1 MTRSE
6 TAAVR
11 SGKSSRST
19 PSVRNNVKNRRK
31 KGARGVNLAL
41 FYATMRANRA
51 FQALARSDGIS
62 LTRFDLARFTR
73 SDFDPNQC
81 FDAIVVEQPHGVE
94 SEPNLVRWL
103 KKILPEVPL
112 VAFGASAE
120 PGRRSRFALH
130 LTEVPS
136 AEGIHSLLADAR
148 RHHET
153 AKKASHAVH
162 RLRETSRRLQVL
174 GDIVS
179 TANSS
184 LEPSRV
190 VAVIMSQIQQ
200 LIPSEAWSILLVDE
214 DKKELTFEM
223 ALGEKGEDFGD
234 IRLKIGEG
242 IAGWVAKT
250 GKPVIVNDVS
260 RDPRFMRRFD
270 EQTQFQTR
278 SVLCAPLA
286 SRGNTIGVVEVM
298 NREAGS
304 RFTKRDLKLLLTL
317 VEPAAIALENALLFQ
332 RAERLAVTDDLT
344 KLYNSRY
351 LNSYLGK
358 ELSRASRHNNPLSLI
373 FLDLDGFKKVNDR
386 HGHLCGSRTLF
397 EVGSIIKRSVREE
410 EVVGRYGGDEFVV
423 ILPDT
428 DATGAVLVAERI
440 RQALK
445 CHPFLEELDLN
456 VSITASLG
464 VSCFPEH
471 GSTPQDLIQ
480 KADQAMYSVKERGKD
495 AVALAE

>member
-1 MTRSE
+1 
-6 TAAVR
+6 
-11 SGKSSRST
+11 
-19 PSVRNNVKNRRK
+19 
-31 KGARGVNLAL
+31 
-41 FYATMRANRA
+41 
-51 FQALARSDGIS
+51 
-62 LTRFDLARFTR
+62 
-73 SDFDPNQC
+73 
-81 FDAIVVEQPHGVE
+81 
-94 SEPNLVRWL
+94 
-103 KKILPEVPL
+103 
-112 VAFGASAE
+112 
-120 PGRRSRFALH
+120 
-130 LTEVPS
+130 
-136 AEGIHSLLADAR
+136 
-148 RHHET
+148 
-153 AKKASHAVH
+153 
-162 RLRETSRRLQVL
+162 
-174 GDIVS
+174 
-179 TANSS
+179 
-184 LEPSRV
+184 
-190 VAVIMSQIQQ
+190 
-200 LIPSEAWSILLVDE
+200 
-214 DKKELTFEM
+214 
-223 ALGEKGEDFGD
+223 
-234 IRLKIGEG
+234 
-242 IAGWVAKT
+242 
-250 GKPVIVNDVS
+250 
-260 RDPRFMRRFD
+260 
-270 EQTQFQTR
+270 
-278 SVLCAPLA
+278 
-286 SRGNTIGVVEVM
+286 M